1 MTVQVNH
8 DYPVVGALKAVDERN
23 EPIERVSIR
32 IFDMVEFEAGTG
44 LPVAETV
51 TDSAGEWVDTLTLDD
66 GRTWIVHFQKTG
78 YGPVHEEVTT

>member
-8 DYPVVGALKAVDERN
+8 DYPVEGALKAVDERN
-23 EPIERVSIR
+23 DPIDGVVIR
-32 IFDMVEFEAGTG
+32 IFDMTEFDAGVG
-44 LPVAETV
+44 VPVAETV
-51 TDSAGEWVDTLTLDD
+51 TNSDGEWVDTLSLDG

>member
-8 DYPVVGALKAVDERN
+8 DYPEVGALKAVDERN
-23 EPIERVSIR
+23 DPLEGVTIR
-32 IFDMVEFEAGTG
+32 IFDMAEFESGVG

-51 TDSAGEWVDTLTLDD
+51 TDSSGEWVNTLPLAD
-66 GRTWIVHFQKTG
+66 GRTWIVHFEKTG

>member
-8 DYPVVGALKAVDERN
+8 DYPEIGALKAVDERN
-23 EPIERVSIR
+23 DPIEGVTIR
-32 IFDMVEFEAGTG
+32 IFDMVEFEAGAG

-51 TDSAGEWVDTLTLDD
+51 TDSSGEWVDTLSLAD
-66 GRTWIVHFQKTG
+66 GRTWIIHFEKTG